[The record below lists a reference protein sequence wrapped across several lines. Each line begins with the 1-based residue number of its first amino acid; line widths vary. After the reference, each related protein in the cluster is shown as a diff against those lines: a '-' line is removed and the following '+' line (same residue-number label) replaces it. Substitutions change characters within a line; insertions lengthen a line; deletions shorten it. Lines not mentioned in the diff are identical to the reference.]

1 MKNIRLL
8 GLTILLLTS
17 IEAVDVSKKG
27 GKKLH
32 LNNKSLLQHK
42 DATTD
47 DAQMQ
52 DMVAFSQA
60 VAEGKTAEEAVQEAA
75 QEEVELQGMQR
86 QAEQ

>member
-1 MKNIRLL
+1 MKNISLL

-42 DATTD
+42 DS
-47 DAQMQ
+47 DADTQMQ

-60 VAEGKTAEEAVQEAA
+60 VAEGKTAE
-75 QEEVELQGMQR
+75 
-86 QAEQ
+86 